1 MTLFSPLIRAPCCGL
16 FTGRAGL
23 SHSMVASGYWDA
35 YVLSSGPLGTRLA
48 QNYLASLL
56 LCTGGQAVTNVNPG
70 LRRGDKEFSSS
81 GEIRSRRVGRIG
93 AQRKDLSRTFLET
106 TTSCTQDHHLKTGC
120 VNVTVRFGGNG
131 DCVCKAPTM
140 VQTPRCLALNTAFDS
155 QHLPLLCGS
164 SALGES
170 DDLLCQQP

>member
-1 MTLFSPLIRAPCCGL
+1 MVFSQGEWGFLIVWWPQGTGMLMCCL
-16 FTGRAGL
+16 L
-23 SHSMVASGYWDA
+23 DLW
-35 YVLSSGPLGTRLA
+35 GPGDA
-48 QNYLASLL
+48 QNYVASLL
-56 LCTGGQAVTNVNPG
+56 LYTGGQAVTKVNPG

-93 AQRKDLSRTFLET
+93 VQRTDLSRTFLET
-106 TTSCTQDHHLKTGC
+106 TTSCTRDHHLKTSC
-120 VNVTVRFGGNG
+120 VNVTVGFGGNG

-140 VQTPRCLALNTAFDS
+140 VQTPRCLALNTGFDS

-170 DDLLCQQP
+170 DDLHC

>member
-35 YVLSSGPLGTRLA
+35 YVLSSGPLGTWLA

-56 LCTGGQAVTNVNPG
+56 LCTGGQAVTKINPG

-155 QHLPLLCGS
+155 QHVPLLCGS

-170 DDLLCQQP
+170 DDLHCQQP